1 MVLSSDTLEFLHSVL
16 NGQLSFK
23 MFCNGYENLLKETKD
38 ILNIG
43 KKRNLYA
50 LICFFIFMQ
59 RLKNIKL
66 VCCLAKIF
74 KIPHM

>member
-1 MVLSSDTLEFLHSVL
+1 MVLSSETLEFLHSVL

-23 MFCNGYENLLKETKD
+23 IFFNGYENLLKETKD

-43 KKRNLYA
+43 KNNLYA

-74 KIPHM
+74 KIPYM